1 MPRKLL
7 ERLAAE
13 QRALL
18 GGGQEGE
25 EAELEGLQAFE
36 EDDSE
41 LVFDDVGPEVRAR
54 LRVLDCCSSARGSG
68 TTASWCLTMWGPR

>member
-1 MPRKLL
+1 MLLAPKRVVLSMITQIESNRCRYFQVPRKLL

-18 GGGQEGE
+18 GGGEEGE
-25 EAELEGLQAFE
+25 EAGLEGLQAFQ

-41 LVFDDVGPEVRAR
+41 LVFDDVGPEV
-54 LRVLDCCSSARGSG
+54 SA
-68 TTASWCLTMWGPR
+68 

>member
-13 QRALL
+13 QRALT
-18 GGGQEGE
+18 GGGGEGE
-25 EAELEGLQAFE
+25 EPGLEGLQAFE

-41 LVFDDVGPEVRAR
+41 LVFDDVGPEVSRDAPG
-54 LRVLDCCSSARGSG
+54 VPSSGCHA
-68 TTASWCLTMWGPR
+68 AAI

>member
-18 GGGQEGE
+18 GGGEEGE
-25 EAELEGLQAFE
+25 EAGLEGLQAFQ

-41 LVFDDVGPEVRAR
+41 LVFDDVGPEV
-54 LRVLDCCSSARGSG
+54 SA
-68 TTASWCLTMWGPR
+68 

>member
-13 QRALL
+13 QRAVL
-18 GGGQEGE
+18 GGEGE
-25 EAELEGLQAFE
+25 EPGLEGLQAFE

-41 LVFDDVGPEVRAR
+41 LVFDDVGPEVSRLSCQRWVHFASCAMPCCVRAGVR
-54 LRVLDCCSSARGSG
+54 
-68 TTASWCLTMWGPR
+68 